1 MSLTPIDIDPALA
14 LAASGSS
21 LTIDLGAIAEN
32 YRRIAKE
39 AGAAKAA
46 ACVKADAYGLGMEK
60 VAPVLAAA
68 GCTDFFVAEPLEGV
82 RLRALLPHA
91 QIYVLDGFFTGAG
104 PLYAE
109 HGLIPMLATRA
120 QVEDWLAFTQSAD
133 SESAGKLPAGLHFD
147 TGINRLGLERE
158 EADWLLANEETR
170 AALRIELVMSHLAC
184 AEEAESP
191 MNERQL
197 ERFRALRARFPEARA
212 SLCNTA
218 GVFLGPDYH
227 FDLVRP
233 GIGLYGGNPMH
244 EHRESPFEPAVYA
257 SGRILQVRHLE
268 AGETVGY
275 GATFTASRPMRIAT
289 IAVGYGDGFF
299 RRVGDQKPQAEVVIC
314 GYRVPLAGRVSM
326 DLITADVSAL
336 PKDLP
341 KVGDMA
347 EILGA
352 RVSIDHLATA
362 AGTIGYEVLT
372 RLGNRYHRTYKPA
385 VSGHSAPHGM
395 AAPASLTQQRS
406 GDET

>member
-1 MSLTPIDIDPALA
+1 MSRTPDDIDPALA

-21 LTIDLGAIAEN
+21 LTIDLGAVAEN

-39 AGAAKAA
+39 AGAAQTA

-60 VAPVLAAA
+60 VAPVLAEA
-68 GCTDFFVAEPLEGV
+68 GCADFFVAEPLEGV
-82 RLRALLPHA
+82 QLRALLPQA
-91 QIYVLDGFFTGAG
+91 RIYVLDGFFPGAG
-104 PLYAE
+104 PLYAD
-109 HGLIPMLATRA
+109 HKLVPVLATRA
-120 QVEDWLAFTQSAD
+120 QIEDWLAFTQSA
-133 SESAGKLPAGLHFD
+133 GKLPAGLHLD
-147 TGINRLGLERE
+147 TGINRLGLEKD
-158 EADWLLANEETR
+158 EAGWLLANEAARR
-170 AALRIELVMSHLAC
+170 ALDVDLVMSHLAC
-184 AEEAESP
+184 AEEPESE
-191 MNERQL
+191 MNKRQL
-197 ERFRALRARFPEARA
+197 ERFAAFRAAFPKARA

-244 EHRESPFEPAVYA
+244 EHRESPFKPVVYA

-275 GATFTASRPMRIAT
+275 GATFTAPGPMRIAT

-314 GYRVPLAGRVSM
+314 GRRVPLAGRVSM

-385 VSGHSAPHGM
+385 VSGHPAPHGA
-395 AAPASLTQQRS
+395 AAPAPLAQQSS